1 MKFFFII
8 ILFFISNLISA
19 NELEN
24 NQVEVI
30 TLHEKKSLDQMVLD
44 NLNND
49 NENEVNIKEVVENP
63 TSDDVI
69 KNEVEVEQ
77 IEIVNDG
84 YIYKNQIKDLNKY
97 FDNLQNITS
106 KTLQQQIIEVVENI
120 QFDLEIEKDRDILFL
135 IVNYFKSIGHVINIC
150 IF

>member
-8 ILFFISNLISA
+8 ILFFLSNLISA

-30 TLHEKKSLDQMVLD
+30 TLHENKSLDQMVLD

-77 IEIVNDG
+77 IQIVNDG

-106 KTLQQQIIEVVENI
+106 KTLQQQIIKVVENI
-120 QFDLEIEKDRDILFL
+120 QFDLEIEKDRDILFF
-135 IVNYFKSIGHVINIC
+135 NR
-150 IF
+150 

>member
-8 ILFFISNLISA
+8 ILFFLSNLISA

-30 TLHEKKSLDQMVLD
+30 ILHEKKSLDQMVLD

-120 QFDLEIEKDRDILFL
+120 QFDLEIEQDRDILFF
-135 IVNYFKSIGHVINIC
+135 NR
-150 IF
+150 

>member
-30 TLHEKKSLDQMVLD
+30 ILYENKSLDQMVLD

-84 YIYKNQIKDLNKY
+84 YIYKNQIKVQK
-97 FDNLQNITS
+97 
-106 KTLQQQIIEVVENI
+106 V
-120 QFDLEIEKDRDILFL
+120 
-135 IVNYFKSIGHVINIC
+135 
-150 IF
+150 